1 MAPIREVMMYKK
13 LFSVLIVFVMLVS
26 TFSIAF
32 AETAPGTCPRG
43 NTVRVGG
50 KQGFHSTNPD
60 FKCQTKAYKVK
71 TSAAPVPRNL
81 KFVRPVMNL
90 ENKTIQPKGVVFS
103 GKAQVYFYLNKN
115 QQKAWKQGRL
125 AIYFYDKVT
134 KTWYKLPSSR
144 QAMKG
149 NAFRLVSPIYNYGL
163 YGLAM
168 QK

>member
-1 MAPIREVMMYKK
+1 MSKK
-13 LFSVLIVFVMLVS
+13 LFSVLIVLALLLS

-43 NTVRVGG
+43 QTVRVAGR
-50 KQGFHSTNPD
+50 QGFQSSNSD

-71 TSAAPVPRNL
+71 TSAAPAPRNL
-81 KFVRPVMNL
+81 KFVRPIMTL
-90 ENKTIQPKGVVFS
+90 ENKTVQPKGVVFS
-103 GKAQVYFYLNKN
+103 GRSQVYFDLNKN

-125 AIYFYDKVT
+125 AIYYYDKVT

-149 NAFRLVSPIYNYGL
+149 NTFRLVSSIYNFGL

-168 QK
+168 QR